1 MCRCLGTCGCRT
13 NPGGRRERKHVRTQP
28 LNTLKLAILLTSLLF
43 TCAQPADTM
52 TNPDAANHAFSYL
65 ALGDSYTIGEGV
77 DASARWPV
85 QLAGLLRQEGIDVAD
100 PDIIAKTGWTTA
112 ELQDAIRASGN
123 RKTYDLVSLLIGV
136 NNQYRGQ
143 SQDRY
148 RTEFRELLRIAVTF
162 ARGKSGRVL
171 VLSIP
176 DWGVS
181 PFAKDRNQMQIA
193 TDIDAFN
200 VIARDECRKAGI
212 AYVDITSLTREAVD
226 DSQFAADGLHY
237 SGKQMRQWA
246 ELALPVA
253 KALLRK

>member
-1 MCRCLGTCGCRT
+1 M
-13 NPGGRRERKHVRTQP
+13 
-28 LNTLKLAILLTSLLF
+28 S
-43 TCAQPADTM
+43 
-52 TNPDAANHAFSYL
+52 TNPDAANYTFSYL
-65 ALGDSYTIGEGV
+65 ALGDSYTIGESV
-77 DASARWPV
+77 DASARWPG
-85 QLAGLLRQEGIDVAD
+85 QLAGLLRQDGTDVAD

-112 ELQDAIRASGN
+112 ELQDAIRDSGN

-148 RTEFRELLRIAVTF
+148 RTEFQALLRTAVQF
-162 ARGKSGRVL
+162 AGGNNRRVF

-181 PFAKDRNQMQIA
+181 PFAKDRNQQQVT

-200 VIARDECRKAGI
+200 AIARDECRKAGI
-212 AYVDITSLTREAVD
+212 AYVDITLFSRKAAD

-246 ELALPVA
+246 ELAQPVV
-253 KALLRK
+253 KDLLK